1 MTTVGTDPLPTHP
14 LSPTVWSVM
23 VPQDPAQEKTDSFLC
38 PAESD
43 DLAIL
48 KHEARRRGVSLG
60 ALLKEMVE
68 REAAAIR
75 SSHRPRIGVVNRPV
89 SVAAAMSDDTEAAL
103 RSDFRTS

>member
-1 MTTVGTDPLPTHP
+1 MAIQRTTL
-14 LSPTVWSVM
+14 
-23 VPQDPAQEKTDSFLC
+23 

-75 SSHRPRIGVVNRPV
+75 SSHRPRTGVVNRPV
-89 SVAAAMSDDTEAAL
+89 SVAAAMVEDPEAAL